1 MRNLIIAIIFSF
13 VIFSAAAL
21 AHEGDLKDEMDSIT
35 NYAQDYEAG
44 KISFLQLK
52 VLTESIGEKIRRSV
66 SEGFI
71 KVKPEEADHE
81 FEGLSTE
88 AIEKLLGPSTEKTSH
103 VWIVNE
109 EKEAGFDKELPG
121 WRKSVFNR
129 NKIKS
134 TVNAWPQIFRS
145 AEGDKIFY
153 WLGFDFFFKKQFELD
168 PAGLADGVKQQV
180 ESYYYTGQG
189 AEIIARNL
197 ATTEK
202 ILQDYLEQNSENCES
217 AVKSIVD
224 GERSEKMNRQTR
236 GSLFSGKNVKVK
248 IDSGACVDCKY
259 WADFHI
265 NGWVEAFDRSY
276 NIRES
281 EPIEFF
287 KETYRQKS
295 LEELYST
302 LEKLFS
308 GMKQSAQTYDN
319 IKHPQFSDEF
329 AEFRGELDV
338 VSQVINEKVNDW
350 QLSKEER
357 ARMVKERDERVEEIF
372 EKFLTEKTSEIVK
385 QVEFRKKLLTFNETK
400 IGTHC
405 ESRYND
411 CGPGGMCS
419 DAKCVA
425 RPEERRGP
433 PEGGGR
439 ICPQV
444 CIPMWEMRDNKC
456 EFNQCGSGCGADN
469 QNSFNTEAE
478 CRARIVGQTSSTLP
492 QETTS
497 STLTNTTA
505 QQTTSTSQTTATTSQ
520 ATTTTAAST
529 TTTSQATTT
538 TAGPTGGFLARG
550 RFITGYQIA
559 SEDENSCLKK
569 GCRQNQFCNTEK
581 GWCECNQGSSD
592 CDGDW
597 RNGCE
602 SNKQCQPCIPGT
614 ECSPARCEPDHMSG
628 IETFT
633 CAQDEARQEEVAG
646 FEMNANCQ
654 FSQKEGAHGWAGFNG
669 WGEKFD
675 RVNQLKNSQQSNT
688 DWCSRELSSLLKER
702 REIEKSFSSGFLDWF
717 MKDYVAGNAEDFEIF
732 GRSFGSLYWSIV
744 ENDKRTAESLVCL
757 GRTDWPDVEPITARL
772 ETEFGGVYIYEKLFE
787 TNHFGEK
794 MRVLSPY
801 MVMNIF
807 PPKEVFK
814 EFFIRGLKEGK
825 LGPEGEQENG
835 PSPAEIAQIKKEPQA
850 YGIIQR
856 ISNNFGGEANII
868 FSINDKGV
876 EEAKMLM
883 QVNPDIIM
891 QMKPALDYKGEVD
904 ATLNIDFDYFYNMIS
919 SMEKGKSVHTE
930 RPPWDQQPDVREA
943 VGGAAEGIKFF
954 TGIVGGIATGK
965 ITVSPVGAWISVV
978 QSFGDLLNMMRMG
991 G

>member
-1 MRNLIIAIIFSF
+1 MRKLLLAAIFSF
-13 VIFSAAAL
+13 TIIFSAAAL
-21 AHEGDLKDEMDSIT
+21 AHECDLKDEMDSIST
-35 NYAQDYEAG
+35 HASDYEAG

-52 VLTESIGEKIRRSV
+52 VLTESIGEKIRNSV
-66 SEGFI
+66 SEGFVKI
-71 KVKPEEADHE
+71 KSDEKERGD

-121 WRKSVFNR
+121 WRKTVFDGQ
-129 NKIKS
+129 KIKI

-168 PAGLADGVKQQV
+168 TSSLANGMKQQA
-180 ESYYYTGQG
+180 ENYYYAGG
-189 AEIIARNL
+189 SAEVFARNL

-236 GSLFSGKNVKVK
+236 GSLFSGKNIKIK
-248 IDSGACVDCKY
+248 IDSGACVDCKD

-276 NIRES
+276 NIKES

-287 KETYRQKS
+287 KETYKQKS

-308 GMKQSAQTYDN
+308 GIKQSAQTYDN
-319 IKHPQFSDEF
+319 IKQPQFSDEF
-329 AEFRGELDV
+329 AEFRGELEI
-338 VSQVINEKVNDW
+338 VSQAINEKVNDW
-350 QLSKEER
+350 QLSKEDR
-357 ARMVKERDERVEEIF
+357 ARMVKERDEKVEKIF
-372 EKFLTEKTSEIVK
+372 DKFLTEKTSEIVK
-385 QVEFRKKLLTFNETK
+385 QVEFRKKLLKFNETK

-411 CGPGGMCS
+411 CGPAGMCS
-419 DAKCVA
+419 DAKCIA

-744 ENDKRTAESLVCL
+744 ENNKRTAESLSCL
-757 GRTDWPDVEPITARL
+757 GRTNWPDVEPITARL
-772 ETEFGGVYIYEKLFE
+772 ETEFC
-787 TNHFGEK
+787 
-794 MRVLSPY
+794 
-801 MVMNIF
+801 
-807 PPKEVFK
+807 
-814 EFFIRGLKEGK
+814 
-825 LGPEGEQENG
+825 
-835 PSPAEIAQIKKEPQA
+835 
-850 YGIIQR
+850 
-856 ISNNFGGEANII
+856 
-868 FSINDKGV
+868 
-876 EEAKMLM
+876 
-883 QVNPDIIM
+883 
-891 QMKPALDYKGEVD
+891 
-904 ATLNIDFDYFYNMIS
+904 
-919 SMEKGKSVHTE
+919 
-930 RPPWDQQPDVREA
+930 
-943 VGGAAEGIKFF
+943 
-954 TGIVGGIATGK
+954 
-965 ITVSPVGAWISVV
+965 
-978 QSFGDLLNMMRMG
+978 
-991 G
+991 